1 MRQRRRTGRRSSRR
15 SAEPTLPAM
24 MATAARLGAA
34 SLAAAATI
42 GHRLPVIQ
50 QAFAD
55 PGAADHAELWRMSYE
70 KLDAAGESARLL
82 MRSWLPMQR
91 ELFTATM
98 EQSWSAL
105 ALAREMATAR
115 TPAEVSEIMQRWLT
129 ISGGRAI
136 RTTGVLA
143 GLALGGYERASRP
156 LERRILGNAR
166 RLRAKSNSS

>member
-1 MRQRRRTGRRSSRR
+1 MKQRRRADRRSSSR
-15 SAEPTLPAM
+15 SAEPALPAM
-24 MATAARLGAA
+24 IATAARLGAA

-50 QAFAD
+50 QAFVD

-70 KLDAAGESARLL
+70 KLDVAGESARLL

-91 ELFTATM
+91 ELFAATM
-98 EQSWSAL
+98 EQSWSAF
-105 ALAREMATAR
+105 ALARELATAR
-115 TPAEVSEIMQRWLT
+115 NPGDASGILQRWLR

-156 LERRILGNAR
+156 LERRVLGNAR
-166 RLRAKSNSS
+166 RLRARSKS